1 MNSGK
6 LVKLRLSNHHIS
18 DKKFK
23 TAKEIVAWMGAIQ
36 AQDHNMAKWAVG
48 IRLPGSTDKMVEES
62 IDKGDVIRTH
72 LLRPTWHLVSAD
84 DIYWMLGLTAPRIKA
99 SMRSRNKQLG
109 LTDDIFA
116 RCNDILENALSG
128 GRYLAREELEVE
140 LAGEIANAKTT
151 TEGSRLSHILM
162 QAELDG
168 IICSGP
174 RRDKKIT
181 YALLSERVTEAEPLS
196 RAEAVLKL
204 ASRYFTSHGPA
215 TLQDF
220 VWWSGLSVTEARPAL
235 KLLGPDFVSE
245 TTGSQTYWF
254 PDPGQDSVST
264 ERSENSVHLL
274 PAFDELIISYRDRS
288 AFLPS
293 EDHSKAISSN
303 GMFRPVILVNG
314 KVAGTWKRTL
324 KKDKVMIEPQ
334 FFQSPDEDIVKLLE
348 SAAVGYGQF
357 LRQEV
362 EVGGVTL
369 QWGWK
374 EEPKGRKSAC

>member
-1 MNSGK
+1 MNSDK
-6 LVKLRLSNHHIS
+6 LVQLRLSNHHIS
-18 DKKFK
+18 YENSK
-23 TAKEIVAWMGAIQ
+23 TAKEIVARMGAIQ
-36 AQDHNMAKWAVG
+36 AQDYNMAKWAVG
-48 IRLPGSTDKMVEES
+48 IRLPGSTDRIVEES

-84 DIYWMLGLTAPRIKA
+84 DIYWMLELTAPHIKA

-128 GRYLAREELEVE
+128 GRYLTRGELEVE

-174 RRDKKIT
+174 RRGKMIT
-181 YALLSERVTEAEPLS
+181 YALLSERVPETEPLP

-235 KLLGPDFVSE
+235 GSLGPDFISE
-245 TTGSQTYWF
+245 KMGSQTYWF
-254 PDPGQDSVST
+254 PDSGEDSVST

-293 EDHSKAISSN
+293 EDHSKAISNN
-303 GMFRPVILVNG
+303 GMFRSVILVNG
-314 KVAGTWKRTL
+314 KVAGIWNRSV
-324 KKDKVMIEPQ
+324 KKDKVIIEPQ
-334 FFQSPDEDIVKLLE
+334 FFQSPDEDTMKLLE
-348 SAAVGYGQF
+348 DAATGYGQF
-357 LRQEV
+357 LGQEV
-362 EVGGVTL
+362 EV
-369 QWGWK
+369 
-374 EEPKGRKSAC
+374 RKV